1 MERIHPER
9 LIHRTWK
16 WWLRRWFSFSKGG
29 ILRFHL
35 NLPWC
40 CCSASMNGCTVCKKN
55 QCLSFGRFWGRQKD
69 ACFFKDAIQPCFGLI
84 SPHIGGEWGSG
95 SRFCHV
101 KKDKDKYAKDKDRGK
116 GDKEKGNRLENRFY
130 SNKSCEQWTCNVFLK
145 GTFGDFNYCGDHF
158 INHGMRNPM

>member
-1 MERIHPER
+1 MVAKMIFLFQGGVFSGFI
-9 LIHRTWK
+9 LIFRGVVVQHQWMVA
-16 WWLRRWFSFSKGG
+16 LY
-29 ILRFHL
+29 
-35 NLPWC
+35 
-40 CCSASMNGCTVCKKN
+40 AKKN

-101 KKDKDKYAKDKDRGK
+101 KKDKDKDAKDKDRGK

-130 SNKSCEQWTCNVFLK
+130 SNKSCEQWTCNIFLK